1 MINQID
7 QLPEEPTTEQVL
19 AYLHIS
25 EKALR
30 NLRRDGYIEPIRNM
44 ALTRNRINTYKRD
57 DVERLKKY
65 GRSIPPPYREAKAS

>member
-1 MINQID
+1 MIATID

-19 AYLHIS
+19 AYLGIS

-30 NLRRDGYIEPIRNM
+30 NLRRDGYIEPRRNVV
-44 ALTRNRINTYKRD
+44 LRRNRVNHYKRE

-65 GRSIPPPYREAKAS
+65 GRSITPPYQQRKAS

>member
-1 MINQID
+1 MIAKID

-19 AYLHIS
+19 GYLGIS

-30 NLRRDGYIEPIRNM
+30 NLRRDGYIEPIRNVV
-44 ALTRNRINTYKRD
+44 LTRNRVNHYKRA

-65 GRSIPPPYREAKAS
+65 GRGVPPPYREARAS